1 MEIPPPETENNDDA
15 LVELRV
21 RAETLERQIGEMQRL
36 SDSRLILA
44 EIKMEALRFGMV
56 DQDGLKLLDLSS
68 AKLNERGEVEGAAQL
83 MTQLK
88 KAKPW
93 LFGAASSSSATAAP
107 PAQPVRQKL
116 ATEMTDAEYRAARA
130 TLLKRRS

>member
-1 MEIPPPETENNDDA
+1 MESPPPETETNDDPLA
-15 LVELRV
+15 ELRE
-21 RAETLERQIGEMQRL
+21 RAKTLERQLGEMQRL
-36 SDSRLILA
+36 SDTRLILA
-44 EIKMEALRFGMV
+44 ELKIEALRFGMV
-56 DQDGLKLLDLSS
+56 DLDGLKLLDLSA
-68 AKLNERGEVEGAAQL
+68 AKLNERGEVDGAAQL

-93 LFGAASSSSATAAP
+93 LFGAPSSSSATAAP

-130 TLLKRRS
+130 MLLKRRS